1 MLYVPRHLPMTAR
14 RHGTKLLQQ
23 ASTTREAERY
33 KIHPAKPGPPE
44 KKKRKKGK
52 GLEES
57 RLTHTKNARR
67 GRAARDQPELN
78 LELLGQSRRRKNFLS
93 GIPSSQ
99 TDTTTSAGT
108 GDFPR

>member
-1 MLYVPRHLPMTAR
+1 M
-14 RHGTKLLQQ
+14 LQQ

-78 LELLGQSRRRKNFLS
+78 LELLGQSRRRKKFSFRDSFESDGYNYFGGYRGFSPLAFQ
-93 GIPSSQ
+93 GLL
-99 TDTTTSAGT
+99 A
-108 GDFPR
+108 